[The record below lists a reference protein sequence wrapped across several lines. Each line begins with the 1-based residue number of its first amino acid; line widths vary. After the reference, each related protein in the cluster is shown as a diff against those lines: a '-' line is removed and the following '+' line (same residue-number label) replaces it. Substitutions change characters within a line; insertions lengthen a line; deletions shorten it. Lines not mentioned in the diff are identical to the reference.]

1 MQENTH
7 ITCYSLNI
15 IDGILYAHIS
25 DLADSDNLLNLLSS
39 KKKIIGVYGERR
51 FEYILCEVNFDHIGE
66 SEIQLK
72 IFKEIDMK
80 ETMTITTQIPEGF
93 EIDRE
98 KSTFENIV
106 LKKIETKLPNSWKE
120 LNIINGYWV
129 DKDSYG
135 LYDGNIPTE
144 INNRNVFATK
154 EQVHAS
160 IALAQLS
167 QLREVY
173 RNGWKPDWYNPK
185 SRKYVIDQE
194 FDIDFNIYYKRF
206 LSFQSKEIAE
216 LFLANFRDL
225 IEKATPL
232 LFD

>member
-1 MQENTH
+1 M
-7 ITCYSLNI
+7 
-15 IDGILYAHIS
+15 ILFEIN
-25 DLADSDNLLNLLSS
+25 DLADSDNLLSLLSYR
-39 KKKIIGVYGERR
+39 KKVIGVYGERT
-51 FEYILCEVNFDHIGE
+51 FECVICEVNCDHMGE
-66 SEIQLK
+66 SEMKLQIL
-72 IFKEIDMK
+72 KEIYMK
-80 ETMTITTQIPEGF
+80 ENMTITTQIPEGF
-93 EIDRE
+93 DIDRE

-106 LKKIETKLPNSWKE
+106 LKKMETKLPNSWEE

-144 INNRNVFATK
+144 IINRNVFATK

-173 RNGWKPDWYNPK
+173 RNGWKPDWDDPK

-206 LSFQSKEIAE
+206 LSFQSKEIAI